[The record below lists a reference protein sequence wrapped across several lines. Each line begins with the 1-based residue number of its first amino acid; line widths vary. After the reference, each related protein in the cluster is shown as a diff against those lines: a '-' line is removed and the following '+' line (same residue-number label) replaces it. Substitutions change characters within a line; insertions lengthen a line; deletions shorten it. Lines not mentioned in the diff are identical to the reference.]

1 MKPKGKVISMA
12 EEAAKSIVDELGDM
26 ITGYEE
32 GKDKDEK
39 PADEGAKDTDG
50 DDSGDSDDTVG
61 DDLDGG
67 DDGGDDV
74 DDAGKEGGEGE
85 EEDGEETDES
95 DERIAELNAKVV
107 QLEAMITANAP
118 AKPAEEKTDV
128 SVKHDTIDFVGEDS
142 VVDIVDSKDGL
153 NKLANEILKQAADLV
168 NKGVEKTL
176 LAVPTLAIR
185 QMNNASKLNKIVSGF
200 YEANE
205 DLVKYKGVV
214 GAMINKVTSENP
226 DYDIDKVLKEAAKE
240 SRKALNLKE
249 KAVSGKKTK
258 SKSNPAFS
266 KQSGKRTA
274 GVKKPKITGIQ
285 KEIDDLL

>member
-153 NKLANEILKQAADLV
+153 NKLANEILKRAADLV